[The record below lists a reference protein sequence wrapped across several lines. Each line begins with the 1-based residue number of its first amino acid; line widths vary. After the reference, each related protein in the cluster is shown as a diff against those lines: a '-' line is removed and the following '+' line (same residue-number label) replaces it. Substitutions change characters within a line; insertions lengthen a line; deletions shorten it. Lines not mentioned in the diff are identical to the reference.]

1 MLSRRNGIKT
11 AAALSLTTL
20 LPWRTAQADEA
31 PALNDRMAQ
40 LLAETTY
47 AELMAVAYLSIDIMS
62 VWIRCDQ
69 PRTLTTGVVL
79 QSGLMDVEALLGY
92 ATNPVELAL
101 LQALIAA
108 V

>member
-1 MLSRRNGIKT
+1 MLSRRDGLKVAT
-11 AAALSLTTL
+11 FSLAALLAR
-20 LPWRTAQADEA
+20 PDVQAEET
-31 PALNDRMAQ
+31 PEVIERMAQ

-47 AELMAVAYLSIDIMS
+47 AELMATAYLAIDIMS

-69 PRTLTTGVVL
+69 PRTLTTGAVL

-108 V
+108 A